1 MTLAT
6 TMALIPA
13 VTEVGVETPWAAPGG
28 GLVGLSVLDVLAAR
42 AVKLKVP
49 ERRWPSTEVTRQATS
64 YVPAGVPAPNG
75 CRTVVS
81 TMMG

>member
-64 YVPAGVPAPNG
+64 YARLASQPPMAAARW
-75 CRTVVS
+75 CRQ
-81 TMMG
+81 